1 MIGSLRK
8 PLRAHTAPTAAF
20 VLFAAQSCLRAQTPD
35 GADRVEPV
43 SATVTQPVTQPA
55 QNPKF
60 ETPRLK
66 LFFKDTFSPLSLVR
80 SAASAG
86 WGQWRNSPHQWKQ
99 GGEGYGRRYASS
111 YAQHIVNATLMFGT
125 SNMFHEDN
133 RYIPSGQSGVGT
145 RVGYALKNSFLARH
159 SDGAWRVSRSR
170 IITLAGAA
178 LISRLW
184 QPRGTDRPRTAGVNF
199 LTSVGSTMGIGVV
212 REFWPHK

>member
-1 MIGSLRK
+1 MTGSLRK
-8 PLRAHTAPTAAF
+8 PLARAQSAAIAAF
-20 VLFAAQSCLRAQTPD
+20 VLVAAQSCLPAQTPD
-35 GADRVEPV
+35 GADRAEP
-43 SATVTQPVTQPA
+43 AGAPVTQPA

-86 WGQWRNSPHQWKQ
+86 WGQWRNSPPQWKQ

-133 RYIPSGQSGVGT
+133 RYVRSGQSGFGT
-145 RVGYALKNSFLARH
+145 RVGYALKNSLLARH
-159 SDGAWRVSRSR
+159 SDGEWRVSRSR

-199 LTSVGSTMGIGVV
+199 VTSVGSTMGIGVV